1 MLYFPQLLSG
11 ATAQYPFVKR
21 RVYRTAAT
29 ATLDGRL
36 LKLSDP
42 AWARFEWELA
52 YRTLTAEER
61 DDLEAFH
68 RSVEGRLGEFTFL
81 DPTENLLGWSGDL
94 DRTIW
99 EKGPLLSLAG
109 GLADP
114 DGGENATR
122 VTNSAAASQTLQQA
136 IHGPAWFH
144 YCFSLFVRSDSPTSL
159 TLFRSTGGNEE
170 GTVHTARS
178 VWRKLTH
185 SGKSQGAD
193 ETVTFGIRLDA
204 GSAVEVYGMQV
215 DAQPAPSADRKTTSR
230 SGVHENA
237 RFDDDSLTFV
247 AEAPEQHSC
256 TVRIV
261 AAALTQ

>member
-1 MLYFPQLLSG
+1 MLYFPQLPSG

-36 LKLSDP
+36 FKLSDP

-52 YRTLTAEER
+52 YRTLTSPEREE
-61 DDLEAFH
+61 LEAFH
-68 RSVEGRLGEFTFL
+68 RSVEGRLSEFTFL

-94 DRTIW
+94 DRPVW

-109 GLADP
+109 GVADP
-114 DGGENATR
+114 DGGENAAR
-122 VTNSAAASQTLQQA
+122 VVNSAAASQSLQQT

-144 YCFSLFVRSDSPTSL
+144 YCFSLYARSDNPTSL

-170 GTVHTARS
+170 ETVHTADS
-178 VWRKLTH
+178 VWRRLTH
-185 SGKSQGAD
+185 SGKSPSAD
-193 ETVTFGIRLDA
+193 ETVTFGIRLGA
-204 GSAVEVYGMQV
+204 GSAVEVFGMQA
-215 DAQPAPSADRKTTSR
+215 DAQPAPSAYRKTTSR

-237 RFDDDSLTFV
+237 RFDDDSLAFV
-247 AEAPEQHSC
+247 AEGPEQHSC

-261 AAALTQ
+261 ATAITQ